1 MKEVLAPD
9 NLKRVAEKFNFANEE
24 DMFAAVGYSGI
35 TASQIVTR
43 LTDKF
48 RKQREE
54 EEIVEVK
61 EVRKPMKIRKWDS
74 GVKVSGADN
83 LLIRL
88 SKCCNPVP
96 GDDIV
101 GYITKGRGVS
111 IHRRDCVNVHTEEA
125 VERLL
130 EVEWEGSPEK
140 KLSITLI
147 LKFQVTIAGLLNEV
161 LQAVTETKTYIS
173 AVSGRSDR
181 NKMATINMSISIRN
195 LQHLKSSRTH

>member
-1 MKEVLAPD
+1 MG
-9 NLKRVAEKFNFANEE
+9 F
-24 DMFAAVGYSGI
+24 
-35 TASQIVTR
+35 
-43 LTDKF
+43 
-48 RKQREE
+48 
-54 EEIVEVK
+54 
-61 EVRKPMKIRKWDS
+61 

-147 LKFQVTIAGLLNEV
+147 LKFQVTIMRFI
-161 LQAVTETKTYIS
+161 K
-173 AVSGRSDR
+173 
-181 NKMATINMSISIRN
+181 
-195 LQHLKSSRTH
+195 

>member
-1 MKEVLAPD
+1 
-9 NLKRVAEKFNFANEE
+9 
-24 DMFAAVGYSGI
+24 
-35 TASQIVTR
+35 
-43 LTDKF
+43 
-48 RKQREE
+48 
-54 EEIVEVK
+54 
-61 EVRKPMKIRKWDS
+61 
-74 GVKVSGADN
+74 

-140 KLSITLI
+140 EIEYNVDIEISGYDRR
-147 LKFQVTIAGLLNEV
+147 GLLNEV
-161 LQAVTETKTYIS
+161 LQAVTETKTY
-173 AVSGRSDR
+173 
-181 NKMATINMSISIRN
+181 
-195 LQHLKSSRTH
+195 

>member
-9 NLKRVAEKFNFANEE
+9 NLKRALRNLTLQMKKICLQQLDIAELQLRKLL
-24 DMFAAVGYSGI
+24 
-35 TASQIVTR
+35 R
-43 LTDKF
+43 LLTDKF
-48 RKQREE
+48 RKQRE

-147 LKFQVTIAGLLNEV
+147 LKFQVTIA
-161 LQAVTETKTYIS
+161 AVY
-173 AVSGRSDR
+173 
-181 NKMATINMSISIRN
+181 
-195 LQHLKSSRTH
+195 

>member
-195 LQHLKSSRTH
+195 LQHLKK